1 MTNPRGHV
9 MMRLLIAG
17 AALACALATPRSA
30 LAQLTAINELRP
42 LGADQAVSIEVVSHT
57 LVVEGWDR
65 SEIQIVGEYDPA
77 VEEVEINDEGATFRF
92 EIEQQNGRQRGRRGA
107 GGRLE
112 VRVPRGARLD
122 AETVSGSVTVTG
134 FVGAL
139 DASSVSGRVDVA
151 GNLEAVDLTAVSGRV
166 TYTGNAPVV
175 RLESV
180 SGSVDFRGTAADVRI
195 ESVSG
200 AVMMEGGAETIDAES
215 VSGPVRIVSS
225 VAVRALDANSVSGG
239 VDFRGP
245 LASGARVD
253 VESHSGSVDLDLV
266 GGVEAMFELES
277 FSGSVDA
284 ELANM
289 SDVVRNQSRLTPSQ
303 SLRFVTGSGAGRVI
317 ASSFSGGVRII
328 ESR

>member
-1 MTNPRGHV
+1 
-9 MMRLLIAG
+9 MMRLLFAG
-17 AALACALATPRSA
+17 AALACSLAAPRSA

-42 LGADQAVSIEVVSHT
+42 LRADQAVSIEVISHT
-57 LVVEGWDR
+57 LVIEGWDR
-65 SEIQIVGEYDPA
+65 SEIQIVGEYDA
-77 VEEVEINDEGATFRF
+77 EVEEVEINDEGATFRF
-92 EIEQQNGRQRGRRGA
+92 EIEQLNRRQRGRRGTS
-107 GGRLE
+107 GRLE
-112 VRVPRGARLD
+112 VRLPRGARLD
-122 AETVSGSVTVTG
+122 AESVSGSVTVSG

-139 DASSVSGRVDVA
+139 DASSVSGRVEVT
-151 GNLEAVDLTAVSGRV
+151 GNLEAADLSAVSGRV
-166 TYTGNAPVV
+166 VYAGNATVV

-180 SGSVDFRGTAADVRI
+180 SGSVDFRGIAGDARI

-215 VSGPVRIVSS
+215 VSGTVRIVSS
-225 VAVRALDANSVSGG
+225 VPVRALDANSVSGG

-266 GGVEAMFELES
+266 GGVEATFELES

-284 ELANM
+284 QLANM
-289 SDVVRNQSRLTPSQ
+289 RDVVRNQSRLTPSE
-303 SLRFVTGSGAGRVI
+303 SLRFVIGSGAGRVL
-317 ASSFSGGVRII
+317 ASSFSGGVRIT

>member
-1 MTNPRGHV
+1 MTNPRGHE
-9 MMRLLIAG
+9 MRLLIVG
-17 AALACALATPRSA
+17 AALACSLGLPSSA
-30 LAQLTAINELRP
+30 LAQLTAINEVRP
-42 LGADQAVSIEVVSHT
+42 LRADQAVSIEVISHT
-57 LVVEGWDR
+57 LVIEGWDR
-65 SEIQIVGEYDPA
+65 SEIQIVGEYDA
-77 VEEVEINDEGATFRF
+77 DVEQVDVTDEGATFRF
-92 EIEQQNGRQRGRRGA
+92 EIEQENRRGRGRGT

-112 VRVPRGARLD
+112 VRLPRGARLD
-122 AETVSGSVTVTG
+122 AESVSGSVTVTG

-139 DASSVSGRVDVA
+139 DAESVSGRVEVT
-151 GNLEAVDLTAVSGRV
+151 GNLEAADLTAVSGRV
-166 TYTGNAPVV
+166 TYAGDAPVV

-180 SGSVDFRGTAADVRI
+180 SGSVDYRGTAGDVRL

-200 AVMMEGGAETIDAES
+200 AVLMEGGAETIDAES

-225 VAVRALDANSVSGG
+225 MAVRSLDATSVSGG

-253 VESHSGSVDLDLV
+253 VESHSGPVDLDLI

-284 ELANM
+284 TLGDM
-289 SDVVRNQSRLTPSQ
+289 RDVVRNRSRLTPSE
-303 SLRFVTGSGAGRVI
+303 SLRFVTGSGAGRVN
-317 ASSFSGGVRII
+317 ASSFSGGVTIT